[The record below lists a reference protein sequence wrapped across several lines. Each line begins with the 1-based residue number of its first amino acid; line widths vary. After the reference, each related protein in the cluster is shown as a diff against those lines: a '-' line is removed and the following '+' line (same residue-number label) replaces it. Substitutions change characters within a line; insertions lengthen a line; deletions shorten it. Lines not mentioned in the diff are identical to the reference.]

1 MNNLGFVIACLTGW
15 VNRHQQ
21 HVIEY
26 LQEEIRVL
34 KQPHRGKRLRFSDE
48 HRCRLAVKAEKVRF
62 SRLDAIAGIVTP
74 QTLLRWHRRLLA
86 NKYDSSG
93 VRKPGRPR
101 KAEEIRQ
108 LVIRMANENR
118 LWGYTRIS
126 GALYNLGYEIG
137 RSTVGEVLKAAG
149 IEPAPERGR
158 KTTWSEFLKAHWE
171 VLAAADF
178 FNVEVWTRWGG
189 GSVRHLLRDEVGDTG
204 SAACRDSAL
213 CQRNLDGTGGEESG

>member
-108 LVIRMANENR
+108 SVILDSKFSLSLERF
-118 LWGYTRIS
+118 
-126 GALYNLGYEIG
+126 
-137 RSTVGEVLKAAG
+137 TVMLLAV
-149 IEPAPERGR
+149 ERVVH
-158 KTTWSEFLKAHWE
+158 KTKSFQ
-171 VLAAADF
+171 AAAQWDI
-178 FNVEVWTRWGG
+178 EQQ
-189 GSVRHLLRDEVGDTG
+189 VRMTPQERRAVARQLKERVYGRHTKDVR
-204 SAACRDSAL
+204 ACH
-213 CQRNLDGTGGEESG
+213 QTP